1 MGKITGL
8 EDIQN
13 VPPKVQQMYRAVVEL
28 IGEGEDASGL
38 RVSTITD
45 KAGIGKG
52 TAYEYFDSKEEIVA
66 CAVAYYVQH
75 TFDWLEKVLMEKET
89 FREQLDYL
97 LNEMGKRD
105 GRKFCFLRF
114 VHLLTDNSE
123 FSQLVRQKL
132 TSEKAQ
138 RYLPTTVFG
147 NVLKR
152 SVERGEL
159 RSDLPMEYM
168 IYSVFSH
175 LITYMMALTTEESFC
190 MDSAQIRPYVLQGI
204 LDELCEKNK

>member
-8 EDIQN
+8 EEIQN
-13 VPPKVQQMYRAVVEL
+13 VPPKVQQIYRAVIEL
-28 IGEGEDASGL
+28 IGEGEDASSL

-45 KAGIGKG
+45 RAGIGKG

-66 CAVAYYVQH
+66 CAVAYYIQY
-75 TFDWLEKVLMEKET
+75 TFDWLEKALMEKET
-89 FREQLDYL
+89 FREQIDYL

-123 FSQLVRQKL
+123 FSHLVRQNL
-132 TSEKAQ
+132 TSDKAQ
-138 RYLPTTVFG
+138 KYLPTTVFG
-147 NVLKR
+147 NVLER
-152 SVERGEL
+152 AVERGEL

-168 IYSVFSH
+168 VFSVFSH
-175 LITYMMALTTEESFC
+175 LITYMMAITTEESFG
-190 MDSAQIRPYVLQGI
+190 MNPTQMRQYVYQGI

>member
-123 FSQLVRQKL
+123 FSHLVRQKL

-138 RYLPTTVFG
+138 KYLPTTVFA
-147 NVLKR
+147 NVLKGA
-152 SVERGEL
+152 VERKEL

-175 LITYMMALTTEESFC
+175 LITYMMAITTEDSFGI
-190 MDSAQIRPYVLQGI
+190 DPAQMRPYVFQGI